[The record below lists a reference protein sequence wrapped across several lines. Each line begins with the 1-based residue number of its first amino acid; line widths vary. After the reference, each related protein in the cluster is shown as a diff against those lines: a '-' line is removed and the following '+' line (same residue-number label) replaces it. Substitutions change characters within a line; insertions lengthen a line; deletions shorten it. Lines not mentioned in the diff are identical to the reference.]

1 MRNLSNDL
9 RANRPVLIQPTI
21 AKAFLERCADIKLPL
36 GAKASDMSDMLAAI
50 FGAKCALEKFPPFAI
65 VPIKGVIGRNLSDLE
80 AACGAC
86 DLEAVEEMLEDAER
100 DPSITTIILDVDSP
114 GGTAVGVPELA
125 KRIRESAKR
134 TISFTSGDCCS
145 AAYWIASQASEFYAT
160 PSSTVANVGCYI
172 VFNDMSAAYAQEGVA
187 VDVIRSGN
195 LKGAGTPGTSLS
207 KEQRDDLLAGV
218 VEIADNFKA
227 DVKLVREFVQD
238 ADMEG
243 QCFSGTKAAEK
254 GFVTALT
261 NGFDEL
267 MQTLDAEVAAQ
278 IEADEANDARANVG
292 GEAEESDEDEGMGRM
307 AAARALKGI
316 PGGIRALLAKAEKS
330 PDEEEKDGAEPM
342 PKKGK
347 KLKKASDQNDQE
359 DDDVGSSSD
368 PYAEDGEDD
377 EDGEDMPESEDDKD
391 EPKAEDADDEEDADQ
406 QPESED
412 ADEEKEPKAEDKDE
426 EKPESEDEDDKEPK
440 AENEDEDDD
449 DAKEKAEEESDTGD
463 KAVET
468 DQEPEKKGVRN
479 RSRGIA

>member
-1 MRNLSNDL
+1 MRNLSNDI
-9 RANRPVLIQPTI
+9 RANRPVLIQPNI

-114 GGTAVGVPELA
+114 GGSAVGVPELA
-125 KRIRESAKR
+125 KRIRECGKR

-207 KEQRDDLLAGV
+207 KEQRDDLLVGV
-218 VEIADNFKA
+218 LEIADNFKA

-278 IEADEANDARANVG
+278 IEADEANDARSTG
-292 GEAEESDEDEGMGRM
+292 GGQAEESDEDEGMGRM

-316 PGGIRALLAKAEKS
+316 PGGIRALMAKAEKS
-330 PDEEEKDGAEPM
+330 PDDEEKDGAEPM

-347 KLKKASDQNDQE
+347 KYGKANSDE
-359 DDDVGSSSD
+359 
-368 PYAEDGEDD
+368 EDD
-377 EDGEDMPESEDDKD
+377 EDETPSNPITDEDEDKDKPESQDDEEKD

-412 ADEEKEPKAEDKDE
+412 ADEDKEPKAEDKDE
-426 EKPESEDEDDKEPK
+426 EKPESEDEDDKEPQ
-440 AENEDEDDD
+440 AEDEEKDDD

-468 DQEPEKKGVRN
+468 DEEPEKKGVRN